1 MPLRRCKG
9 VLFAVLAMMFLSGA
23 AALIYE
29 VVWLRIL
36 ARSFGVTV
44 HAVSALVSLY
54 MLGLALGSA
63 AAARANRGRDWLRIY
78 AWLEAGAG
86 LSALAA
92 TQLMKGLPGLVSS
105 LSGEEPLSSVL
116 RAALAAP
123 LIIPPTA
130 LLGAT
135 LPALTRFWTAAAP
148 EGVGGEGQAGVGRLY
163 GANTMGAMVGLLI
176 AGFWT
181 IGEWGETATVGIA
194 AGLNLAAAGLAFYF
208 SGRGLA
214 QTTAEAAGGTPPAA
228 GTATAGRTRFVLA
241 LFAVSGF
248 CALGYEIL
256 WSRQLILLLG
266 NSTYAFTL
274 VLAVYLLGIGLG
286 SHLSARVSSDG
297 ELPLKTFGLIELFLA
312 AAAAASLAAFRFIGT
327 RMDAPAYLYSP
338 LNSTGDLIVMAA
350 QALVMIGPAALL
362 MGLIFPLA
370 ARLCAGGEGGAGTSV
385 GRVYAW
391 NTVGGI
397 FGAFAA
403 GFWGISVL
411 GAHGSFMLLIA
422 LNAVVGLAALVAAG
436 VRAQGRFDRRPAG
449 ILAALLALCCYARKD
464 PTLEIIEGR
473 LKLAHATGYE
483 ILFHDESPAA
493 TITGAALNA
502 GRRTLLVNGIDTAG
516 TGDAG
521 TIMAVLPDAFLD
533 VPRSAL
539 VICFGAG
546 NTFRTASQLAGRD
559 PARRV
564 DVVDLVADIPKR
576 MPSYYPDAAEHFGAA
591 GRRVFIEDGRQFLL
605 RAKSRWDSVIV
616 DASPPLYSAGTVN
629 LYTTEF
635 FGLVRGRLTPDGIFT
650 LWLPLLSF
658 EDDYWSIIRGMT
670 EVFPHVSVWYHP
682 GLSGFLVFGGAR
694 EFAWPRGELERRLRA
709 RTRPGIPAGIDE
721 AFIRSYFILDEREL
735 RERVKDR
742 SPVTDDRPTVEFP
755 LKRFLRREPVMGSAR
770 FLLRARPR

>member
-1 MPLRRCKG
+1 MSPRRRND

-29 VVWLRIL
+29 VVWLRVL

-54 MLGLALGSA
+54 MLGLALGAA
-63 AAARANRGRDWLRIY
+63 AAARMKGPRDWLKLY

-86 LSALAA
+86 LTALAA
-92 TQLMKGLPGLVSS
+92 THLMKGLPGLVSS
-105 LSGEEPLSSVL
+105 LGGEEPLSSVV
-116 RAALAAP
+116 RVALAAP

-135 LPALTRFWTAAAP
+135 LPALTRFWTAAVP
-148 EGVGGEGQAGVGRLY
+148 EEAGGAAQAGVGRLY
-163 GANTMGAMVGLLI
+163 GANTMGAMVGLLL

-181 IGEWGETATVGIA
+181 IGEWGETATVGVA
-194 AGLNLAAAGLAFYF
+194 AALNLAAAGLAFYF
-208 SGRGLA
+208 SGRGSSA
-214 QTTAEAAGGTPPAA
+214 PAAEARGEASPSSRTAA
-228 GTATAGRTRFVLA
+228 SGKTRLVLA

-266 NSTYAFTL
+266 NSTYAFTM

-297 ELPLKTFGLIELFLA
+297 EPPLKTFGLIELFLA
-312 AAAAASLAAFRFIGT
+312 AAAAASLASFRFIGT
-327 RMDAPAYLYSP
+327 SMDAPAYLYSP
-338 LNSTGDLIVMAA
+338 LSSTGDLFVMAA
-350 QALVMIGPAALL
+350 QALAMIGPAALL
-362 MGLIFPLA
+362 MGLLFPLA
-370 ARLCAGGEGGAGTSV
+370 ARLCAAGAAGAGTSV

-397 FGAFAA
+397 FGSFAA
-403 GFWGISVL
+403 GFWGMSLL

-422 LNAVVGLAALVAAG
+422 LNAAAGLAALGAAG
-436 VRAQGRFDRRPAG
+436 VLTPGRFDRRAAG
-449 ILAALLALCCYARKD
+449 VLAALLVLCGYAWKD

-473 LKLAHATGYE
+473 LRRAQASGYE
-483 ILFHDESPAA
+483 VLFHEESPAA
-493 TITGAALNA
+493 TITGVTFNA
-502 GRRTLLVNGIDTAG
+502 SQRTLLVNGIDTAG

-533 VPRSAL
+533 APRSAL

-546 NTFRTASQLAGRD
+546 NTFRTASQLAGTD
-559 PARRV
+559 PGRRV
-564 DVVDLVADIPKR
+564 DVVDLVAAIPRR
-576 MPSYYPDAAEHFGAA
+576 MPHYYPDAAAHFGAA

-605 RAKSRWDSVIV
+605 RAKSRWDSIIV

-635 FGLVRGRLTPDGIFT
+635 FDLVRGRLTPDGIFT

-658 EDDYWSIIRGMT
+658 EDDYWGILRGMT

-682 GLSGFLVFGGAR
+682 GLSGFLVFGGAK

-709 RTRPGIPAGIDE
+709 RAKPGMPAGIDE
-721 AFIRSYFILDEREL
+721 SFIRSHFVLDERDL
-735 RERVKDR
+735 RGWLKGRAAI
-742 SPVTDDRPTVEFP
+742 TDDRPTVEFP
-755 LKRFLRREPVMGSAR
+755 LKRFLRREPMMGNAR
-770 FLLRARPR
+770 FLLKARPR